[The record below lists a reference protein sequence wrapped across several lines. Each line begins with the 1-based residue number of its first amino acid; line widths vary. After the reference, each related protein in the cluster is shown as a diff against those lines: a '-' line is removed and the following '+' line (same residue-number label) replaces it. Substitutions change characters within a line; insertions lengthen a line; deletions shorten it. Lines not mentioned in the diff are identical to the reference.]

1 MLQLTS
7 TTNAN
12 FDFRERNFNSF
23 SSNIYTVV
31 RNENNNDL
39 SGGFGMGNCVKLI
52 NSTAIAPQTVAI
64 NQNVLFTNDKIQAS
78 KWGCQG
84 CCRKIIEHDSGSGQ
98 FIITQGGIYR
108 VLFSANVTS
117 AEIGNAIIDIESNG
131 EAVLEGQI
139 QEPIATANTYQHIM
153 TFVDIVIPCGTS
165 KTITIGNNSTI
176 ALQFQN
182 ANIEIK
188 KLY

>member
-7 TTNAN
+7 TANAN

-23 SSNIYTVV
+23 SADIYTVV
-31 RNENNNDL
+31 INDINNNL

-64 NQNVLFTNDKIQAS
+64 NQNVLFTNDKIQSS

-84 CCRKIIEHDSGSGQ
+84 CCRRIIEHENGSGQ
-98 FIITQGGIYR
+98 FTITQVGVYR
-108 VLFSANVTS
+108 VLFSSNVT
-117 AEIGNAIIDIESNG
+117 ATETGNAIIDIEVNG
-131 EAVLEGQI
+131 EPSLEGEI
-139 QEPIATANTYQHIM
+139 QEPITTANTYQHVI
-153 TFVDIVIPCGTS
+153 TFVDVVVPCGTS
-165 KTITIGNNSTI
+165 KTVTIGNNSTI

-182 ANIEIK
+182 ANVDIQKIA
-188 KLY
+188 